1 MEISEAKRFVRLRE
15 WSAMI
20 QACKASGKT
29 VKAWCEENGIGKKTY
44 YYRLRR
50 VRIAALQDPEKVGE
64 VFPAAGIT
72 PPAPAFAKLSFGRA
86 DESAGISDMSAP
98 ANLALTVRM
107 GPAMIDIMGGANPE
121 TIAATLRVL
130 REIC

>member
-44 YYRLRR
+44 YYRLKR
-50 VRIAALQDPEKVGE
+50 VRLAALQDPEKAG
-64 VFPAAGIT
+64 VFFPVAGVS
-72 PPAPAFAKLSFGRA
+72 PPAFAKLPFGGA
-86 DESAGISDMSAP
+86 GESVGMSDTP
-98 ANLALTVRM
+98 TPDILALTFRM
-107 GPAMIDIMGGANPE
+107 GTTKVDINNGANPKI
-121 TIAATLRVL
+121 IATTLRVL
-130 REIC
+130 QEIC